1 MKNDQTTIRDIAL
14 KLGVSI
20 STVSRALRNVEDIN
34 PETKRA
40 VLETAKILNYE
51 PNRIA
56 QSLRSKKT
64 NILGV
69 VVPQINLHFFSSAI
83 SGIQEYAS
91 HHYYSVII
99 SQSLE
104 SLQTE
109 ETAIHALISNR
120 VDGLLI
126 SLSSETNHTDHL
138 QQLIQKKIPIVLFDR
153 VVDGLNATRVIV
165 DDHDGA
171 FKAVEHL
178 IKTGCKRIA
187 YVGGPPHL
195 YISNQRKQ
203 GYLAA
208 LKKYNIEVDDTL
220 IVCCDNLQTDP
231 ALKAEALLNTEE
243 RPDAF
248 FCLNDPV
255 AIMVMQVIKSK
266 QLNIPNDVSIIGFT
280 NEPVSQYIEPSLTT
294 VSQPSYE
301 IGEMAASLFIEQI
314 ENKESF
320 VPVTKVLPTELVL
333 RNSTRTN
340 CK

>member
-1 MKNDQTTIRDIAL
+1 
-14 KLGVSI
+14 
-20 STVSRALRNVEDIN
+20 
-34 PETKRA
+34 
-40 VLETAKILNYE
+40 
-51 PNRIA
+51 
-56 QSLRSKKT
+56 LRSKKT

-69 VVPQINLHFFSSAI
+69 LVPQINLHFFSSAI

-91 HHYYSVII
+91 HHHYSVII
-99 SQSLE
+99 CQSLE

-109 ETAIHALISNR
+109 EAAIHALISNR

-126 SLSSETNHTDHL
+126 SLSSETNRTDHL
-138 QQLIQKKIPIVLFDR
+138 QPLLQKKIPIVLFDR
-153 VVDGLNATRVIV
+153 VADGLNATRVIV
-165 DDHDGA
+165 DDYDGA

-187 YVGGPPHL
+187 YIGGPSHL

-203 GYLAA
+203 GYLDA
-208 LKKYNIEVDDTL
+208 LKKYNIEIDDDL
-220 IVCCDNLQTDP
+220 IVHCDNLQTDP
-231 ALKAEALLNTEE
+231 ALEAEALLNRKE

-248 FCLNDPV
+248 FCLNDPI

-314 ENKESF
+314 ENRESF
-320 VPVTKVLPTELVL
+320 VPVTKVLPTKLVL
-333 RNSTRTN
+333 RNSTRTVY
-340 CK
+340 K

>member
-1 MKNDQTTIRDIAL
+1 MKNDQITIRDIAL

-34 PETKRA
+34 PETKKA
-40 VLETAKILNYE
+40 VLELAKSLNYE

-64 NILGV
+64 NVLGV

-91 HHYYSVII
+91 HHHYSVII
-99 SQSLE
+99 CQSLE

-109 ETAIHALISNR
+109 EAAIHALISNR

-126 SLSSETNHTDHL
+126 SLSAETNHTEHL
-138 QQLIQKKIPIVLFDR
+138 QPLVQKKIPIVLFDR
-153 VVDGLNATRVIV
+153 VIDGLNATRVIV
-165 DDHDGA
+165 DDRDGA

-187 YVGGPPHL
+187 YIGGPMHL

-203 GYLAA
+203 GYLDA
-208 LKKYNIEVDDTL
+208 LKKYNLPVDED
-220 IVCCDNLQTDP
+220 IMVHCDNLQTDP
-231 ALKAEALLNTEE
+231 ALKAQALLNRKE

-248 FCLNDPV
+248 FCLNDPI
-255 AIMVMQVIKSK
+255 AIMVMQIIKSK
-266 QLNIPNDVSIIGFT
+266 QLSIPNDVSIIGFT

-301 IGEMAASLFIEQI
+301 IGEMAASLFIEQM
-314 ENKESF
+314 ENKELF
-320 VPVTKVLPTELVL
+320 EPLTKILPTELVI
-333 RNSTRTN
+333 RNSTRA
-340 CK
+340 

>member
-40 VLETAKILNYE
+40 VLETAKNLNYE

-91 HHYYSVII
+91 HHHYSVII
-99 SQSLE
+99 CQSLE

-109 ETAIHALISNR
+109 EAAIHALISNR

-138 QQLIQKKIPIVLFDR
+138 QPLIQKKIPLVLFDR

-178 IKTGCKRIA
+178 IKTGCRKIA
-187 YVGGPPHL
+187 YIGGPPHL

-203 GYLAA
+203 GYVDA
-208 LKKYNIEVDDTL
+208 LRKYNMMVDDNL
-220 IVCCDNLQTDP
+220 IVHCDNLQTDP
-231 ALKAEALLNTEE
+231 ALKAEALLNTKE

-248 FCLNDPV
+248 FCLNDPI
-255 AIMVMQVIKSK
+255 AITVMQMIKSK

-320 VPVTKVLPTELVL
+320 VPVTKVLPTKLVL
-333 RNSTRTN
+333 RNSTRVN
-340 CK
+340 YK